1 MNGIIHRTDP
11 ADPILMGIVNV
22 TPDSFSGDG
31 KLQAEAAIAH
41 GLKLHREG
49 AAILDIGGESTRPGA
64 ASVTIDEEIRRV
76 VPVVEGLRN
85 CGAAISVDTRHAA
98 VMKAALKAGATMIN
112 DVSALEGE
120 GSLAVAAKSNAL
132 ICLMHKKGEPQTM
145 QTNPQY
151 EDVLKDVYDYLAGR
165 IKACTNIGVSKD
177 RLLID
182 VGVGFGKT
190 LEHNLTLLKNIDH
203 FASLGVPILLG
214 VSRKRFIEALS
225 PGAGADQRVPGSI
238 AAVLAAYAK
247 GVRIFRVHDVA
258 ETAQA
263 LTVFRATL

>member
-1 MNGIIHRTDP
+1 MNKIIHRTDP

-31 KLQAEAAIAH
+31 KLQAGAAIAH

-64 ASVTIDEEIRRV
+64 APVTIDEEIRRV
-76 VPVVEGLRN
+76 VPVIEGLRN

-98 VMKAALKAGATMIN
+98 VMEAALKAGATIIN
-112 DVSALEGE
+112 DVSALEGA
-120 GSLAVAAKSNAL
+120 GSLAVAAKSGA
-132 ICLMHKKGEPQTM
+132 IVCLMHKKGEPQTM
-145 QTNPQY
+145 QADPRY
-151 EDVLKDVYDYLAGR
+151 DDVLNEVHNYLEGR
-165 IKACTNIGVSKD
+165 ITACTESGVSKD
-177 RLLID
+177 RLLVD
-182 VGVGFGKT
+182 VGIGFGKT

-225 PGAGADQRVPGSI
+225 PGVGADQRVPGSI
-238 AAVLAAYAK
+238 AAVLAAYTK
-247 GVRIFRVHDVA
+247 GVRYFRVHDVA
-258 ETAQA
+258 ETVQA
-263 LTVFRATL
+263 LTVFRATR